1 MRQGRWTTSAAMRG
15 YIREGELFVNNPS
28 AKLGCR
34 RLLMARS
41 PIDDSMRQAKGQSD
55 GAAVAVA

>member
-1 MRQGRWTTSAAMRG
+1 MRG

-34 RLLMARS
+34 TLLMARS